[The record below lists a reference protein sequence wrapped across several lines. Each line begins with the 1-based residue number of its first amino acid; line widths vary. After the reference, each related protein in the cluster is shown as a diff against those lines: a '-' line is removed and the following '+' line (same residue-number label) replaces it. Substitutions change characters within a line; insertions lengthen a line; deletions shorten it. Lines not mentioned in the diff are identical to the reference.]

1 MKWKLHKGTLKEG
14 GKKTIKLNTHQKLK
28 LLEAFIYSGTT
39 VDGSF
44 GQWSFC
50 HTSDNLYSVSGEQ
63 RCMHLYYS
71 IKKELKQEA
80 RKWKASRCSL
90 WDPVLSPQMISLSS
104 FKKLWFWNRLEWK
117 RRGPVTWPVT
127 KLESRN
133 QTLRQITH
141 TKQQINSSTMAP
153 ISLICPLGGEWI
165 NCFPHCFTDISPKES
180 HPSTPAPSIL
190 RRFNRM
196 EL

>member
-71 IKKELKQEA
+71 IKKEHETGSKEMES
-80 RKWKASRCSL
+80 KSL
-90 WDPVLSPQMISLSS
+90 LSVRSS
-104 FKKLWFWNRLEWK
+104 F
-117 RRGPVTWPVT
+117 
-127 KLESRN
+127 
-133 QTLRQITH
+133 I
-141 TKQQINSSTMAP
+141 A
-153 ISLICPLGGEWI
+153 
-165 NCFPHCFTDISPKES
+165 TDDLSV
-180 HPSTPAPSIL
+180 
-190 RRFNRM
+190 
-196 EL
+196 